1 MFSFLY
7 KYHKDLDFYNYIIYI
22 IINDIAMVTKI
33 FLFILVFAILNVLRE
48 AIKFIQAMRE
58 EKPNMTNGR
67 LVGLGLSIAYIVTII
82 ITGLTL

>member
-1 MFSFLY
+1 
-7 KYHKDLDFYNYIIYI
+7 
-22 IINDIAMVTKI
+22 MVTKI

-48 AIKFIQAMRE
+48 AIKFIQAMRD

>member
-1 MFSFLY
+1 
-7 KYHKDLDFYNYIIYI
+7 
-22 IINDIAMVTKI
+22 MVTKI

-48 AIKFIQAMRE
+48 VVKFIQAMRE

>member
-1 MFSFLY
+1 
-7 KYHKDLDFYNYIIYI
+7 
-22 IINDIAMVTKI
+22 MVTKI

>member
-1 MFSFLY
+1 
-7 KYHKDLDFYNYIIYI
+7 
-22 IINDIAMVTKI
+22 MVTKI

-48 AIKFIQAMRE
+48 VIKFIQAMRD

>member
-1 MFSFLY
+1 
-7 KYHKDLDFYNYIIYI
+7 
-22 IINDIAMVTKI
+22 MVTKI

-48 AIKFIQAMRE
+48 VIKFIQAMRE

>member
-1 MFSFLY
+1 
-7 KYHKDLDFYNYIIYI
+7 
-22 IINDIAMVTKI
+22 MVTKI
-33 FLFILVFAILNVLRE
+33 FLFILVFAILNILRE
-48 AIKFIQAMRE
+48 VLKFIQAMRD

>member
-1 MFSFLY
+1 
-7 KYHKDLDFYNYIIYI
+7 
-22 IINDIAMVTKI
+22 MVTKI

-48 AIKFIQAMRE
+48 VLKFIQAMRD

-67 LVGLGLSIAYIVTII
+67 LVGLGLSIAYIITII

>member
-1 MFSFLY
+1 
-7 KYHKDLDFYNYIIYI
+7 
-22 IINDIAMVTKI
+22 MVTKI

-48 AIKFIQAMRE
+48 VLKFIQAMRD

-67 LVGLGLSIAYIVTII
+67 LVGLGLSIAHIVTII

>member
-1 MFSFLY
+1 
-7 KYHKDLDFYNYIIYI
+7 
-22 IINDIAMVTKI
+22 MVTKI

-48 AIKFIQAMRE
+48 AVKFIQAMRE

>member
-1 MFSFLY
+1 
-7 KYHKDLDFYNYIIYI
+7 
-22 IINDIAMVTKI
+22 MVTKI
-33 FLFILVFAILNVLRE
+33 FLFILVFAILNDLRE
-48 AIKFIQAMRE
+48 VVKFIQAMRE

>member
-1 MFSFLY
+1 
-7 KYHKDLDFYNYIIYI
+7 
-22 IINDIAMVTKI
+22 MVTKI

-48 AIKFIQAMRE
+48 GVKFLQAMRE
-58 EKPNMTNGR
+58 EKPNITNGR

>member
-1 MFSFLY
+1 
-7 KYHKDLDFYNYIIYI
+7 
-22 IINDIAMVTKI
+22 MVTKI

-48 AIKFIQAMRE
+48 VLKFIQAMRD